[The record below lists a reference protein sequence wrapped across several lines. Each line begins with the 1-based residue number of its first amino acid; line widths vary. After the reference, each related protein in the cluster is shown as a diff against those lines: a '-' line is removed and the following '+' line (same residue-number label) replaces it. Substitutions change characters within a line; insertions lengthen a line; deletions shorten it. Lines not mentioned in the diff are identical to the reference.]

1 MKIKWSYLRINASLN
16 ASFKK
21 VTDELKII
29 EQKQLAFAVILQ
41 NGKKIFHENLNSS
54 THGP

>member
-1 MKIKWSYLRINASLN
+1 MKIKWSYLRINASLS

-29 EQKQLAFAVILQ
+29 EQKQLVFAVILQ